1 MQRWRHI
8 LLVTG
13 QDRQY
18 LLASRAIT
26 RLFLKLYHRFLLLN
40 TGYFPSPPPKRRILH
55 QLATA
60 ILFRH
65 DEIRTAILVQQ
76 LIMD

>member
-13 QDRQY
+13 QDGQY
-18 LLASRAIT
+18 LLASRAIR

-40 TGYFPSPPPKRRILH
+40 TGYFTGPPPKCRILH

-60 ILFRH
+60 LFRH
-65 DEIRTAILVQQ
+65 DEIRAAILIQQ